1 MVQMKSAMM
10 KKLLALKK
18 KGKVSVKAR
27 RVRGSKAKKRLYASA
42 KIRQKKKQVPTVV
55 LVKDKTRWHILVFPI
70 QKLRSRHLKFLQSWF
85 AEHKSGSTNRQLLNH
100 LKTFQFAM
108 GLRSHARAS
117 AAVKNLMTKYQI
129 IPNSWQAFA
138 QNDTPQDLDDAHVFV
153 FAFENR
159 DQLPCEDVKENC
171 EKKCRKPQ
179 LIYQMIKKYN
189 TQKTKTSKL
198 KKKELCKLLSA
209 ASIPSSVI
217 NALKTSPRK
226 PRPSRSP
233 PKPLAPPTP
242 KRRPLSTAL
251 SSSSSSSSS
260 STPTLLTPKRRLSLK
275 SSSPKKSPK
284 LPTQRRIT
292 LLTPKRRPLSPKK
305 SPNLLTQRRISLPPS
320 SPASSRPVPKP
331 KSTLEEKLEEY
342 FKEAT
347 VLADLIAEVPYEL
360 YTNGVNRQRAKELLT
375 ELSPPTIFDDANR
388 INVDK
393 KEILKRLMAE
403 YDILVADD
411 EEEEPDDDRDY
422 HTPEEDEEKL
432 VESESKIAKAHKMYD
447 VKKAKRDA
455 ERKQSMARALRISR
469 QEFQALKKSIQE
481 AKESDEPYTEKE
493 IYDSVRDI
501 IALLTANMIT
511 PDNISIMSL
520 AEMLDNQKSRQKF
533 LRTFLP
539 KEDEGDQGVT
549 TIGF

>member
-1 MVQMKSAMM
+1 
-10 KKLLALKK
+10 
-18 KGKVSVKAR
+18 
-27 RVRGSKAKKRLYASA
+27 
-42 KIRQKKKQVPTVV
+42 
-55 LVKDKTRWHILVFPI
+55 
-70 QKLRSRHLKFLQSWF
+70 
-85 AEHKSGSTNRQLLNH
+85 
-100 LKTFQFAM
+100 
-108 GLRSHARAS
+108 
-117 AAVKNLMTKYQI
+117 
-129 IPNSWQAFA
+129 
-138 QNDTPQDLDDAHVFV
+138 
-153 FAFENR
+153 
-159 DQLPCEDVKENC
+159 
-171 EKKCRKPQ
+171 
-179 LIYQMIKKYN
+179 
-189 TQKTKTSKL
+189 
-198 KKKELCKLLSA
+198 
-209 ASIPSSVI
+209 
-217 NALKTSPRK
+217 
-226 PRPSRSP
+226 
-233 PKPLAPPTP
+233 
-242 KRRPLSTAL
+242 
-251 SSSSSSSSS
+251 
-260 STPTLLTPKRRLSLK
+260 
-275 SSSPKKSPK
+275 
-284 LPTQRRIT
+284 
-292 LLTPKRRPLSPKK
+292 
-305 SPNLLTQRRISLPPS
+305 
-320 SPASSRPVPKP
+320 
-331 KSTLEEKLEEY
+331 
-342 FKEAT
+342 
-347 VLADLIAEVPYEL
+347 LADLIAEVPYEL

>member
-1 MVQMKSAMM
+1 M
-10 KKLLALKK
+10 
-18 KGKVSVKAR
+18 
-27 RVRGSKAKKRLYASA
+27 
-42 KIRQKKKQVPTVV
+42 
-55 LVKDKTRWHILVFPI
+55 
-70 QKLRSRHLKFLQSWF
+70 
-85 AEHKSGSTNRQLLNH
+85 
-100 LKTFQFAM
+100 
-108 GLRSHARAS
+108 
-117 AAVKNLMTKYQI
+117 
-129 IPNSWQAFA
+129 
-138 QNDTPQDLDDAHVFV
+138 
-153 FAFENR
+153 
-159 DQLPCEDVKENC
+159 
-171 EKKCRKPQ
+171 
-179 LIYQMIKKYN
+179 
-189 TQKTKTSKL
+189 
-198 KKKELCKLLSA
+198 
-209 ASIPSSVI
+209 
-217 NALKTSPRK
+217 
-226 PRPSRSP
+226 
-233 PKPLAPPTP
+233 
-242 KRRPLSTAL
+242 
-251 SSSSSSSSS
+251 
-260 STPTLLTPKRRLSLK
+260 
-275 SSSPKKSPK
+275 
-284 LPTQRRIT
+284 
-292 LLTPKRRPLSPKK
+292 
-305 SPNLLTQRRISLPPS
+305 
-320 SPASSRPVPKP
+320 
-331 KSTLEEKLEEY
+331 
-342 FKEAT
+342 
-347 VLADLIAEVPYEL
+347 ADLIAEVPYEL